1 MGKYRVTDRNGKKLD
16 EGNRVWFQRRGTDMW
31 LAGTVRSIMAVGDT
45 GWSIEVDDGDPA
57 IADPR
62 KNRMRVRAKVD
73 EHEIE
78 LWSLNRPGALYPA
91 EKEEVKALVVGVLS
105 AYAEKLE
112 STPPSLVTHAEDQ
125 GGVTPPSAKPIPAAR
140 WTPKRVVPASKR
152 YAPMTILLALLA
164 CKPAPLP
171 VKPEIEP
178 MQAQPGVTCYV
189 ATVGGQIVGFSCV
202 GMPQPMPPV
211 PPQPPLAGE
220 AAATATATDA
230 AKVEEKPEEK
240 KAE

>member
-1 MGKYRVTDRNGKKLD
+1 
-16 EGNRVWFQRRGTDMW
+16 
-31 LAGTVRSIMAVGDT
+31 
-45 GWSIEVDDGDPA
+45 
-57 IADPR
+57 
-62 KNRMRVRAKVD
+62 
-73 EHEIE
+73 
-78 LWSLNRPGALYPA
+78 
-91 EKEEVKALVVGVLS
+91 
-105 AYAEKLE
+105 
-112 STPPSLVTHAEDQ
+112 
-125 GGVTPPSAKPIPAAR
+125 
-140 WTPKRVVPASKR
+140 
-152 YAPMTILLALLA
+152 MTILLALLA

>member
-16 EGNRVWFQRRGTDMW
+16 EGNRVWFQRRGTDTW

-45 GWSIEVDDGDPA
+45 GWSIEVDDGDPT
-57 IADPR
+57 ISDPR

-78 LWSLNRPGALYPA
+78 LWSPNRPGALYPA

-105 AYAEKLE
+105 SYAEKLA
-112 STPPSLVTHAEDQ
+112 STPPSLVTHAPKQ
-125 GGVTPPSAKPIPAAR
+125 VSVRPPVAMPILAPQR
-140 WTPKRVVPASKR
+140 TRTRVYPVSKR
-152 YAPMTILLALLA
+152 LVPMTILLALLA

-178 MQAQPGVTCYV
+178 MQAEPGVTCYV
-189 ATVGGQIVGFSCV
+189 ASNGFGAQIVGFSCV
-202 GMPQPMPPV
+202 GMPQPKPPMPPV
-211 PPQPPLAGE
+211 AGE

-230 AKVEEKPEEK
+230 AKVEEK